1 MQYLKITKYNNWLE
15 RLQVMNAGIE
25 CMYWVQWKVLKLLTL
40 AKYLGFWLLLVIFVI
55 DIFEILNRGII
66 NERI

>member
-1 MQYLKITKYNNWLE
+1 
-15 RLQVMNAGIE
+15 MNAGIE

-55 DIFEILNRGII
+55 DIFEILK
-66 NERI
+66 

>member
-1 MQYLKITKYNNWLE
+1 
-15 RLQVMNAGIE
+15 MNAGIE
-25 CMYWVQWKVLKLLTL
+25 CMYWVQVKELKLLTL
-40 AKYLGFWLLLVIFVI
+40 AKYLEFWLLLVIFVV

>member
-1 MQYLKITKYNNWLE
+1 MRNLGLSNWLE

-25 CMYWVQWKVLKLLTL
+25 CMYWVQVKELKILTL
-40 AKYLGFWLLLVIFVI
+40 AKYMEFWLLLVIFVI
-55 DIFEILNRGII
+55 GIFEILNRGII

>member
-1 MQYLKITKYNNWLE
+1 
-15 RLQVMNAGIE
+15 MNAGIE
-25 CMYWVQWKVLKLLTL
+25 CMYWVQVKEFKLLTL
-40 AKYLGFWLLLVIFVI
+40 AKYLEFWLLLVIFVV